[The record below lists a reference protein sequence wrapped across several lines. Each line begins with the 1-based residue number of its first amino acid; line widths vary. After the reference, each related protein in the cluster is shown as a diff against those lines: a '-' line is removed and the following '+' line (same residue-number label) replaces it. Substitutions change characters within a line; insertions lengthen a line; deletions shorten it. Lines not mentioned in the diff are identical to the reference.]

1 MERTVIVGVRLKG
14 GDERAEL
21 ASLEELKRLLETAGG
36 LAVATVVQERVRRD
50 VATVVGVGK
59 VEEIADIV
67 RREKLSSVVF
77 DEELSPS
84 QQMNLQELIPAKI
97 IDRTRLILDIFAQRA
112 RTREGKL
119 QVELAQ
125 MNYLLPR
132 VTERFGRFEQQ
143 TGGIGTR
150 GPGERKLEISQRRL
164 RDRIVRLKREIEGV
178 RHQRSLQ
185 RGNRRRTS
193 LPLVSI
199 VGYTNAGKSTLLNA
213 LRTSRALDVL
223 ADDKLFATLDPTTRR
238 VKLPGGRLALFVDT
252 VGFIQRLPHHLV
264 AAFHATLEEARD
276 SDFMVHVIDSANPAW
291 PDQKRVV
298 EEVLKTLGADTLPRL
313 DVFNKSDVLTPAQR
327 ALARREGRLLVSAR
341 SGDGLARFLSLI
353 ETRLEVGLAQRVFV
367 LPHNRRDLLPM
378 IYGVGRILS
387 EKPAP
392 GGTRFRLKLDEKIG
406 ARFKRNC
413 RFLRLLRNTSL
424 MKKGG
429 RAVSLS
435 EV

>member
-1 MERTVIVGVRLKG
+1 MERAAVVGVRLKG
-14 GDERAEL
+14 GDQRAED

-36 LAVATVVQERVRRD
+36 VAVATVVQERFRRD
-50 VATVVGVGK
+50 PATLVGAGK
-59 VEEIADIV
+59 AEEIAGLV
-67 RREKLSSVVF
+67 RTLSLSAVVF

-125 MNYLLPR
+125 VNYLLPR
-132 VTERFGRFEQQ
+132 VTERYGRFEQQ

-178 RHQRSLQ
+178 RNQRSLQ
-185 RGNRRRTS
+185 RDNRRRTP
-193 LPLVSI
+193 LPLVAI

-213 LRTSRALDVL
+213 LRTSRARDVL

-276 SDFMVHVIDSANPAW
+276 SDFVVHVLDASNPAW
-291 PDQKRVV
+291 PDQKKVV
-298 EEVLKTLGADTLPRL
+298 ETVLSELGADKLPRL
-313 DVFNKSDVLTPAQR
+313 DVFNKSDALTVSQKAQAKR
-327 ALARREGRLLVSAR
+327 AGRFLVSAR
-341 SGDGLARFLSLI
+341 TGDGLRRFLEWI
-353 ETRLEVGLAQRVFV
+353 EARLDAGLEERNFV
-367 LPHNRRDLLPM
+367 LPHDRRDLLPLL
-378 IYGVGRILS
+378 YGVGRIVS

-392 GGTRFRLKLDEKIG
+392 GGTRFRVKLDDKNWGAIEKELSPS
-406 ARFKRNC
+406 ARG
-413 RFLRLLRNTSL
+413 T
-424 MKKGG
+424 
-429 RAVSLS
+429 RASRSRS
-435 EV
+435 EG

>member
-1 MERTVIVGVRLKG
+1 MVSMDRAVVVGVRLKG
-14 GDERAEL
+14 GDERAEA

-36 LAVATVVQERVRRD
+36 VAVATVTQERARRD
-50 VATVVGVGK
+50 AATLVGAGK
-59 VEEIADIV
+59 VEEIADVV
-67 RREKLSSVVF
+67 RRNKVPAVVF

-132 VTERFGRFEQQ
+132 VTERYGRFEQQ

-178 RHQRSLQ
+178 RNQRSLQ
-185 RGNRRRTS
+185 RDNRRRTP
-193 LPLVSI
+193 LPLVAI

-213 LRTSRALDVL
+213 LRTSHALDVL

-276 SDFMVHVIDSANPAW
+276 SDFVVHVLDAANPSW
-291 PDQKRVV
+291 PDQKKVV
-298 EEVLKTLGADTLPRL
+298 EDVLKTLGADTLPRL
-313 DVFNKSDVLTPAQR
+313 DLFNKSDALSVSQR
-327 ALARREGRLLVSAR
+327 AQAKREGRLLVSAR
-341 SGDGLARFLSLI
+341 TGEGLPRFLSLV
-353 ETRLEVGLAQRVFV
+353 ESRLEMGLVDRTFV
-367 LPHNRRDLLPM
+367 LPHQRLDLLPL
-378 IYGVGRILS
+378 IYGVGRIVS
-387 EKPAP
+387 EKPVS
-392 GGTRFRLKLDEKIG
+392 GGTRFRVKLDDK
-406 ARFKRNC
+406 NW
-413 RFLRLLRNTSL
+413 
-424 MKKGG
+424 GG
-429 RAVSLS
+429 LQKELADGGK
-435 EV
+435 

>member
-1 MERTVIVGVRLKG
+1 MTGMERAVIVGVRLKG
-14 GDERAEL
+14 GNERAER

-36 LAVATVVQERVRRD
+36 VAVATVVQERFRRD
-50 VATVVGVGK
+50 AATLVGAGK

-125 MNYLLPR
+125 VNYLLPR
-132 VTERFGRFEQQ
+132 VTERYGRFEQQ

-164 RDRIVRLKREIEGV
+164 RDQIVRLKREIGSV
-178 RHQRSLQ
+178 RNQRSLQ
-185 RGNRRRTS
+185 RDNRRRTP
-193 LPLVSI
+193 LPLVAI
-199 VGYTNAGKSTLLNA
+199 VGYTNAGKSTLLNT

-238 VKLPGGRLALFVDT
+238 VKLPGGRVILCVDT

-276 SDFMVHVIDSANPAW
+276 SDFIVHVLDASSPAW
-291 PDQKRVV
+291 PEQKRVV
-298 EEVLKTLGADTLPRL
+298 EDVLKTLGADTLPRMEL
-313 DVFNKSDVLTPAQR
+313 FNKSDALTAAQR
-327 ALARREGRLLVSAR
+327 AQFRREGRLVVSAR
-341 SGDGLARFLSLI
+341 TGDGLARFLALI
-353 ETRLEVGLAQRVFV
+353 ESRLEAGVGERTLV
-367 LPHNRRDLLPM
+367 LPHHRRDLLPM
-378 IYGVGRILS
+378 LYGVGRIVS
-387 EKPAP
+387 EKPVS
-392 GGTRFRLKLDEKIG
+392 GGTRFRIKLDDKNWG
-406 ARFKRNC
+406 ALQKE
-413 RFLRLLRNTSL
+413 LGD
-424 MKKGG
+424 GG
-429 RAVSLS
+429 K
-435 EV
+435 

>member
-1 MERTVIVGVRLKG
+1 MERAVVVGVRLKG
-14 GDERAEL
+14 GDERAEA

-36 LAVATVVQERVRRD
+36 VAVATVTQERARRD
-50 VATVVGVGK
+50 AATLVGAGK
-59 VEEIADIV
+59 VEEIADVV
-67 RREKLSSVVF
+67 RRTKVPAVVF

-132 VTERFGRFEQQ
+132 VTERYGRFEQQ

-178 RHQRSLQ
+178 RNQRSLQ
-185 RGNRRRTS
+185 RDNRRRTP
-193 LPLVSI
+193 LPLVAI

-213 LRTSRALDVL
+213 LRTSHALDVL

-238 VKLPGGRLALFVDT
+238 GKLPGGRLALFVDT

-276 SDFMVHVIDSANPAW
+276 SDFVVHVLDAANPSW
-291 PDQKRVV
+291 PDQKKVV
-298 EEVLKTLGADTLPRL
+298 EEVLKTLGADSLPRL
-313 DVFNKSDVLTPAQR
+313 DLFNKSDALSVSQR
-327 ALARREGRLLVSAR
+327 AQAKREGRLLVSAR
-341 SGDGLARFLSLI
+341 TGEGLPRLLSLV
-353 ETRLEVGLAQRVFV
+353 ESRLETGLVDRTFV
-367 LPHNRRDLLPM
+367 LPHQRRDLLPL
-378 IYGVGRILS
+378 IYGVGRIVS
-387 EKPAP
+387 EKPVS
-392 GGTRFRLKLDEKIG
+392 GGTRFRVKLDDK
-406 ARFKRNC
+406 NW
-413 RFLRLLRNTSL
+413 
-424 MKKGG
+424 GG
-429 RAVSLS
+429 LQKELADGGK
-435 EV
+435 

>member
-1 MERTVIVGVRLKG
+1 MGDMERAVVVGVRLKG
-14 GDERAEL
+14 GDERAEA

-36 LAVATVVQERVRRD
+36 VAVATVTQERARRD
-50 VATVVGVGK
+50 ASTLVGAGK
-59 VEEIADIV
+59 VEEIADVV
-67 RREKLSSVVF
+67 RRTKVPAVVF

-84 QQMNLQELIPAKI
+84 QQMNLQELIQAKI

-132 VTERFGRFEQQ
+132 VTERYGRFEQQ

-178 RHQRSLQ
+178 RNQRSLQ
-185 RGNRRRTS
+185 RDNRRRTP
-193 LPLVSI
+193 LPLVAI
-199 VGYTNAGKSTLLNA
+199 VGYTNAGKSTLLNT
-213 LRTSRALDVL
+213 LRTSHALDVL

-276 SDFMVHVIDSANPAW
+276 SDFLVHVLDAANPAW
-291 PDQKRVV
+291 PDQKKVV
-298 EEVLKTLGADTLPRL
+298 EDVLKTLGAEKLPRL
-313 DVFNKSDVLTPAQR
+313 DLFNKSDALSASQR
-327 ALARREGRLLVSAR
+327 AQAKREGRLLVSAR
-341 SGDGLARFLSLI
+341 TGEGLPRFLSLV
-353 ETRLEVGLAQRVFV
+353 ESRLEAGLADRTFV
-367 LPHNRRDLLPM
+367 LPHSRRDLLPL
-378 IYGVGRILS
+378 IYGVGRIVS
-387 EKPAP
+387 EKPVS
-392 GGTRFRLKLDEKIG
+392 GGTRFRVKLDDK
-406 ARFKRNC
+406 NW
-413 RFLRLLRNTSL
+413 
-424 MKKGG
+424 GG
-429 RAVSLS
+429 LQKELS
-435 EV
+435 DGGK

>member
-1 MERTVIVGVRLKG
+1 MGDMERAVVVGVRLKG
-14 GDERAEL
+14 GDERAEA

-36 LAVATVVQERVRRD
+36 VAVATVTQERARRD
-50 VATVVGVGK
+50 ASTLVGAGK
-59 VEEIADIV
+59 VEEIADVV
-67 RREKLSSVVF
+67 RRTKVPAVVF

-132 VTERFGRFEQQ
+132 VTERYGRFEQQ

-178 RHQRSLQ
+178 RNQRSLQ
-185 RGNRRRTS
+185 RDNRRRTP
-193 LPLVSI
+193 LPLVAI
-199 VGYTNAGKSTLLNA
+199 VGYTNAGKSTLLNT
-213 LRTSRALDVL
+213 LRTSHALDVL

-276 SDFMVHVIDSANPAW
+276 SDFLVHVLDAANPAW
-291 PDQKRVV
+291 PDQKKVV
-298 EEVLKTLGADTLPRL
+298 EDVLKTLGAEKLPRL
-313 DVFNKSDVLTPAQR
+313 DLFNKSDALSASQR
-327 ALARREGRLLVSAR
+327 AQAKREGRLLVSAR
-341 SGDGLARFLSLI
+341 TGEGLPRFLSLV
-353 ETRLEVGLAQRVFV
+353 ESRLEAGLADRTFV
-367 LPHNRRDLLPM
+367 LPHSRRDLLPL
-378 IYGVGRILS
+378 IYGVGRIVS
-387 EKPAP
+387 EKPVS
-392 GGTRFRLKLDEKIG
+392 GGTRFRVKLDDK
-406 ARFKRNC
+406 NW
-413 RFLRLLRNTSL
+413 
-424 MKKGG
+424 GG
-429 RAVSLS
+429 LQKELS
-435 EV
+435 DGGK